1 MPKLD
6 PREAFYDEVF
16 MQDMQNDAELQAL
29 LVKEAY
35 GTVEEEDEDSAEEE
49 IDEEEEEEEEDLQP
63 FEIDPSIISEE
74 EA

>member
-16 MQDMQNDAELQAL
+16 MQDMQNDAELHAL
-29 LVKEAY
+29 PIKEAY
-35 GTVEEEDEDSAEEE
+35 GAVEEEDEDPEEKE
-49 IDEEEEEEEEDLQP
+49 IDEEEEEEDLQP